1 MVAIENDVRL
11 TRWLKGFSRWDG
23 WFVALGGGIV
33 LLGWSLGNEMLM
45 RILPGLVAMNP
56 VTALGFILAGTSLA
70 CFWLAETKTAFMW
83 GFGRAMG
90 AVLIVIGV
98 FKLTGYIMG
107 WHLGF
112 DQVLFRAHLRNDGTG
127 FTNQIAPNTAL
138 NFILSG
144 LALWFLHSPVRRFS
158 YRTQNLSL
166 ALAFVSLVPL
176 VGYIY
181 RASYLYSIGTY
192 IPMALHTATLFFL
205 LALGL
210 LLAQTEAGVVA
221 LFTSN
226 TPGGAVAR
234 RLLPFAFG
242 VPILL
247 GAFTI
252 WVDKTGMY
260 PGEFGVTIVVVG
272 SSAIFTGLIWWN
284 AILLN
289 EADYQRRV
297 AEEQLQKAYDSLE
310 VRVQERTA
318 MLNNVNV
325 ALRAQIVE
333 VQRAEEKIRDQAELL
348 DKAQDA
354 ILVLDMQHRVIFWNK
369 GAERLYGWELEE
381 VAGKNADELLFKDRS
396 RQQGYEAVAQKG
408 AWTGELEQIRK
419 TGQPATVES
428 RWTLV
433 NDGKGQPRSILIINT
448 DVTEKKSY
456 EVQLL
461 RSQRMESIGKL
472 AGGIAHDLNNAL
484 TPVIVGTQLL
494 RGNNSDA
501 DRDRLLDTI
510 SASANRGAAMVKHIL
525 TFARGS
531 KGQNQQVPLS
541 NLVKEITKIIQDTFP
556 KSILINVNLGKALWN
571 VSGDTTEL
579 YQVLLN
585 LCVNARDAMPRG
597 GELTLNV
604 ENLTLSGETKSVFAT
619 VPPGDYVVLA
629 VADTGTGIPPEVLP
643 RIFEPLF
650 TTKAPDKGTGLGLS
664 TVAGIVKNHG
674 GFIQVHTEAGQGT
687 EFRIYLP
694 ASKSVE
700 TSRSNEAEKVL
711 PTGHGELILLMDD
724 EATVRQLTQ
733 TTLQNYG
740 YRVVTA
746 KSGLDGMT
754 VFEEYKD
761 EIKVLVSDTDMP
773 VLDGIAAI
781 RAIQKLKS
789 EIPVIITSGAERDKD
804 QLKRIDTTHLT
815 ILEKP
820 YTVEQILNAVAKGL
834 NQSPKS
840 RD

>member
-1 MVAIENDVRL
+1 MC
-11 TRWLKGFSRWDG
+11 S
-23 WFVALGGGIV
+23 
-33 LLGWSLGNEMLM
+33 
-45 RILPGLVAMNP
+45 
-56 VTALGFILAGTSLA
+56 
-70 CFWLAETKTAFMW
+70 
-83 GFGRAMG
+83 
-90 AVLIVIGV
+90 
-98 FKLTGYIMG
+98 
-107 WHLGF
+107 
-112 DQVLFRAHLRNDGTG
+112 
-127 FTNQIAPNTAL
+127 
-138 NFILSG
+138 
-144 LALWFLHSPVRRFS
+144 
-158 YRTQNLSL
+158 
-166 ALAFVSLVPL
+166 
-176 VGYIY
+176 
-181 RASYLYSIGTY
+181 SYLYSIGTY

-369 GAERLYGWELEE
+369 GAERLYGWNREE